1 MGGCTIS
8 GDLQNGVGGAQAKP
22 RVVLISDFTFAS
34 DVVAIDGGYTARL
47 ERKIGAC
54 PAHQRRQRTG
64 ERVNDEI
71 VATIIATLREWGL
84 EVQPG
89 EEDTLTLDQSAL
101 VVAPARA
108 RHR

>member
-47 ERKIGAC
+47 ERKIGAY

-84 EVQPG
+84 GTAQGRGRSQCVDRRDRG
-89 EEDTLTLDQSAL
+89 SWR
-101 VVAPARA
+101 RA
-108 RHR
+108 E